1 MGEARRLCVGR
12 INAAFVI
19 RLARARAITSGQASD
34 EESLKISGFDEKKKF
49 VFGSIQYLC
58 LRCRVYVEEHEAKA
72 WS

>member
-1 MGEARRLCVGR
+1 MGEARQLCVVR

-34 EESLKISGFDEKKKF
+34 EESLKTSVFDEQKKI
-49 VFGSIQYLC
+49 VFGFIQYLC

>member
-34 EESLKISGFDEKKKF
+34 EESLKISGFDEQKKF